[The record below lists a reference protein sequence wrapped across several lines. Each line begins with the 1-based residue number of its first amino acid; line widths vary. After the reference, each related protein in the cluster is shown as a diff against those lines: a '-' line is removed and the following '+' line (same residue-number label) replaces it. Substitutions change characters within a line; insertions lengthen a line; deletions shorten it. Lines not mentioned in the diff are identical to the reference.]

1 MNEIKMS
8 YYNFYVN
15 RDDKI
20 IIYNTKTGKACEYKK
35 DLIQGL
41 KDGAGTNLCHE
52 VVNSLLRH
60 GFAVSVNTNEIED
73 VLSQQNEYQ
82 SNDELFLMILPTE
95 YCNFRCIYCYE
106 NFSRPSMSL
115 STIDSIKH
123 MVSKILPG
131 HEKMTVA
138 WFGGEPMLAMSII
151 ENLSSYFLQI
161 CKTYKIPYYSM
172 MTTNGSL
179 LTAEKWKR
187 LKKAHITRFQIT
199 IDGLANV
206 HDKQRRG
213 CNGLKTWD
221 NIISNLIYFRDN
233 IKTNAID
240 VAIRTNIT
248 KEIYEQRIEYIQFL
262 KKTFAKDHRFHF
274 FFHLAQDWGNI
285 KDNEVKQAFCGT
297 EEFYDMLALA
307 ASEGLQLKIHKF
319 FLNPGMRI
327 CFAAKKHA
335 LVITADGVVRKCSE
349 HLYEKENYL
358 APSGKEIQSIDALY
372 SQNEYWN
379 RRCTVIPEI
388 CYNCKKL
395 PLCYGKVCPAYK
407 GNVTDTCGYDLSD
420 MDRLLS
426 ILL

>member
-1 MNEIKMS
+1 
-8 YYNFYVN
+8 
-15 RDDKI
+15 
-20 IIYNTKTGKACEYKK
+20 
-35 DLIQGL
+35 
-41 KDGAGTNLCHE
+41 
-52 VVNSLLRH
+52 
-60 GFAVSVNTNEIED
+60 
-73 VLSQQNEYQ
+73 
-82 SNDELFLMILPTE
+82 
-95 YCNFRCIYCYE
+95 
-106 NFSRPSMSL
+106 MSL

-179 LTAEKWKR
+179 LTAENWKR

-274 FFHLAQDWGNI
+274 FFHLAQDWG
-285 KDNEVKQAFCGT
+285 K
-297 EEFYDMLALA
+297 
-307 ASEGLQLKIHKF
+307 
-319 FLNPGMRI
+319 
-327 CFAAKKHA
+327 
-335 LVITADGVVRKCSE
+335 
-349 HLYEKENYL
+349 
-358 APSGKEIQSIDALY
+358 
-372 SQNEYWN
+372 
-379 RRCTVIPEI
+379 
-388 CYNCKKL
+388 
-395 PLCYGKVCPAYK
+395 YK
-407 GNVTDTCGYDLSD
+407 
-420 MDRLLS
+420 RQ
-426 ILL
+426 